1 MKKNPGMV
9 FPARGKLS
17 KILFVVRLKFF
28 LILFSCFQLNAA
40 VHSQNNVRISLDLEN
55 VSLEQVIWEIQK
67 KTDFVFMYGTRDIEG
82 VKQLTVQETDKE
94 VNEILKTC
102 LKNTGLWFEI
112 SGNAVVIK
120 KEVTA
125 TEGRK
130 ITGKVVDEK
139 GNPLPGVTV
148 IIKGTSLGTVTSV
161 EGEFTI
167 TLPVADGQ
175 ALLFSFV
182 GMETMEVKITDKND
196 YKIVLKED
204 VKALDDVVVTGY
216 FNKNKD
222 SFTGAQV
229 TVKGDELRKVT
240 TGNVLQALSVFDPS
254 IRFED
259 NIDIGSNPNRIADF
273 TIRGN
278 SGIGLTEFEKEAVSR
293 DNLKNNPNLPTFIM
307 DGFEVDAEK
316 IFDLDIERIESLT
329 ILKDA
334 SATAIYGSRGAN
346 GVVLVTTKKGV
357 EGKVQIYADVA
368 IGVSNILK
376 KYDLLNAYEYAT
388 ALKEYNGISFAD
400 DEMEAYKNGSKGI
413 DWQNLML
420 QTGISQDYKLGISGG
435 TAKNKYLISA
445 NVLNMTAMTITT
457 KYQRA
462 QLRINLDN
470 ELTKW
475 LTLSTK
481 INASRTHSHNGGID
495 IMNFLNYSPTM
506 EMKDPVT
513 GVYNMDPY
521 NSVNGNP
528 YGARV
533 ANYGD
538 SYVYALNTNMDLTFK
553 IMKGL
558 TLSVQGA
565 ANYSHVP
572 SYSFTSSLAKPGQ
585 ISGME
590 NASRMNLFWQ
600 NTNNVT
606 YNTSFGDHHLTATAV
621 FEASGAEGR
630 NLKLT
635 GSDLANEFVGYWNAK
650 NAKTRD
656 GENGYSAEAIVSGL
670 GRIMYNYKG
679 KYMLTG
685 TFRADGSSKFQKK
698 NKWGYF
704 PSAAVAWDV
713 AKENFM
719 SKQNI
724 VQQLKLRASFGVV
737 GNQSI
742 GAYTTLGMLAP
753 TNYDGYGS
761 DAIHTGYWTGNLA
774 TPDVTWESTYQYN
787 IGLDASVLDGRLS
800 FTAEWFRKDTKD
812 LLLRKPAPQYNGGG
826 SFWVNQ
832 GEVRNSGVEFT
843 ITATPLTDKDIFGW
857 ETSLN
862 ASYLK
867 NKIIDLAGSDF
878 IVGENY
884 TSIGGGPIQIKKV
897 GYPIGSFYLY
907 EWANFNDQGA
917 NLYKHQS
924 NGSLT
929 TNPGADDLVT
939 KGQAEPNWTFG
950 WNNTFTWKN
959 WTLNLFINAA
969 LGQDR
974 LNVSRYAM
982 GSMTGVYRFISLSDA
997 YYKSWDKVAN
1007 KADAVYASHK
1017 NSDNRNYPD
1026 SDFWLED
1033 ASFVKL
1039 KNISLTYNIP
1049 KKITKVADIQL
1060 SVSAQNLFTLT
1071 KYTGMDP
1078 EVYSESDYGFN
1089 GVDMGSYPVP
1099 RTFTFGMKL
1108 NF

>member
-1 MKKNPGMV
+1 MNKQPIVYGFALKRSIKNTKITFAVLLLFILQGIVGNVYAQEKKISISVKNEKLETVLRMV
-9 FPARGKLS
+9 EKQTNYLFFYDSDEINKQQRITINQTNSSLKDVLDAVASKTNLS
-17 KILFVVRLKFF
+17 YTIKGRHIILAKKP
-28 LILFSCFQLNAA
+28 
-40 VHSQNNVRISLDLEN
+40 N
-55 VSLEQVIWEIQK
+55 VSSTNK
-67 KTDFVFMYGTRDIEG
+67 DGRA
-82 VKQLTVQETDKE
+82 
-94 VNEILKTC
+94 
-102 LKNTGLWFEI
+102 
-112 SGNAVVIK
+112 SGSEK
-120 KEVTA
+120 
-125 TEGRK
+125 K
-130 ITGKVVDEK
+130 ITGIVKDEADLPVVGANVIVPRTKKGVITDMNGNFSLEVAAGDEVEISYLGYTTQK
-139 GNPLPGVTV
+139 IKISAQNFLNVVLREDAKSLNEVVVVGYGSVKKSDLTGSVASVSNTTLLRGGKTNSAGALQGELSGVT
-148 IIKGTSLGTVTSV
+148 ITRSNNKPGGGYDIK
-161 EGEFTI
+161 
-167 TLPVADGQ
+167 
-175 ALLFSFV
+175 
-182 GMETMEVKITDKND
+182 
-196 YKIVLKED
+196 
-204 VKALDDVVVTGY
+204 
-216 FNKNKD
+216 
-222 SFTGAQV
+222 
-229 TVKGDELRKVT
+229 
-240 TGNVLQALSVFDPS
+240 
-254 IRFED
+254 
-259 NIDIGSNPNRIADF
+259 
-273 TIRGN
+273 IRGIN
-278 SGIGLTEFEKEAVSR
+278 SITASSSPLIVIDGVPGG
-293 DNLKNNPNLPTFIM
+293 NLDFVNPDDI
-307 DGFEVDAEK
+307 EK
-316 IFDLDIERIESLT
+316 IDV
-329 ILKDA
+329 LKDA

-917 NLYKHQS
+917 NLYKHRS

>member
-1 MKKNPGMV
+1 MMKS
-9 FPARGKLS
+9 RIIC
-17 KILFVVRLKFF
+17 ILLLLVGASG
-28 LILFSCFQLNAA
+28 IYAQS
-40 VHSQNNVRISLDLEN
+40 
-55 VSLEQVIWEIQK
+55 
-67 KTDFVFMYGTRDIEG
+67 
-82 VKQLTVQETDKE
+82 LTV
-94 VNEILKTC
+94 
-102 LKNTGLWFEI
+102 
-112 SGNAVVIK
+112 
-120 KEVTA
+120 
-125 TEGRK
+125 
-130 ITGKVVDEK
+130 TGKVVDNEGLEVIG
-139 GNPLPGVTV
+139 GN
-148 IIKGTSLGTVTSV
+148 
-161 EGEFTI
+161 
-167 TLPVADGQ
+167 
-175 ALLFSFV
+175 
-182 GMETMEVKITDKND
+182 
-196 YKIVLKED
+196 
-204 VKALDDVVVTGY
+204 
-216 FNKNKD
+216 
-222 SFTGAQV
+222 V
-229 TVKGDELRKVT
+229 TVKGKQNTGTITDINGKYTITVSDPQKDVLVFSFIGLENMEVAVKGRKQIDVTMKAASVLLDEVVAIGYATVKRKDLTGSVASVRSDDLLKVPSSDVT
-240 TGNVLQALSVFDPS
+240 QALAGRMAGVQIIQTDGQPGATMSVRVRGGIS
-254 IRFED
+254 ITQ
-259 NIDIGSNPNRIADF
+259 SNEPLYI
-273 TIRGN
+273 I
-278 SGIGLTEFEKEAVSR
+278 
-293 DNLKNNPNLPTFIM
+293 
-307 DGFEVDAEK
+307 DGFPTEDGMSSLDPA
-316 IFDLDIERIESLT
+316 DIESIDV
-329 ILKDA
+329 LKDA
-334 SATAIYGSRGAN
+334 SATAIYGARGAN
-346 GVVLVTTKKGV
+346 GVVVITTKSGAKS
-357 EGKVQIYADVA
+357 EGKATLTFDSYVGVRTLAKRLDVLSVEEFVLADYERTLGDATDPEESMRSWQNRYGGFV
-368 IGVSNILK
+368 
-376 KYDLLNAYEYAT
+376 DLHENYG
-388 ALKEYNGISFAD
+388 NR
-400 DEMEAYKNGSKGI
+400 KGI
-413 DWQNLML
+413 DWLDRTMGRTTVTQNYRVGINGGNDKLNYNMSYGYFKDEGAMVYSGSDKHNIAL
-420 QTGISQDYKLGISGG
+420 SVKSEVNKRLSVTG
-435 TAKNKYLISA
+435 
-445 NVLNMTAMTITT
+445 
-457 KYQRA
+457 
-462 QLRINLDN
+462 RINFDYLKVYGAGVAGNGTNEGGSNVDAKFNKMVQILQYRPTIGIRGSDSDLLAGEDPVLSDADGNVMQNPLIAAAEEKDN
-470 ELTKW
+470 KETR
-475 LTLSTK
+475 TLQ
-481 INASRTHSHNGGID
+481 ANGG
-495 IMNFLNYSPTM
+495 
-506 EMKDPVT
+506 
-513 GVYNMDPY
+513 
-521 NSVNGNP
+521 
-528 YGARV
+528 
-533 ANYGD
+533 
-538 SYVYALNTNMDLTFK
+538 LTFK

>member
-1 MKKNPGMV
+1 MKLPFLMCV
-9 FPARGKLS
+9 FFATSVSAEVWAQQRLTMRLGETGLKEVFKEIQRQTNKAVVYNDDQLTLS
-17 KILFVVRLKFF
+17 KKVKANFTDVELEEILKQVLQGQGMSYKFMDDYI
-28 LILFSCFQLNAA
+28 IL
-40 VHSQNNVRISLDLEN
+40 
-55 VSLEQVIWEIQK
+55 
-67 KTDFVFMYGTRDIEG
+67 
-82 VKQLTVQETDKE
+82 VKQPATPQHVEEVTVKGKVTDKE
-94 VNEILKTC
+94 
-102 LKNTGLWFEI
+102 GM
-112 SGNAVVIK
+112 
-120 KEVTA
+120 
-125 TEGRK
+125 
-130 ITGKVVDEK
+130 
-139 GNPLPGVTV
+139 PLPGVT
-148 IIKGTSLGTVTSV
+148 
-161 EGEFTI
+161 
-167 TLPVADGQ
+167 
-175 ALLFSFV
+175 
-182 GMETMEVKITDKND
+182 
-196 YKIVLKED
+196 IVLKGTTIGTASD
-204 VKALDDVVVTGY
+204 VDGNFSLNIPKAGMVLQFSYVGMKNKELTVQGNGEFNIVMEYDQSDLDEVVVIGYGTATKKDLTGAVARFDSKIIEESTATNIAHMMQGQVAGLSILNGDGSPGSAARLEIRGVPSLTGALAPLIVVDNVPMPSDFDINELNPDDVQ
-216 FNKNKD
+216 
-222 SFTGAQV
+222 S
-229 TVKGDELRKVT
+229 
-240 TGNVLQALSVFDPS
+240 
-254 IRFED
+254 
-259 NIDIGSNPNRIADF
+259 IDI
-273 TIRGN
+273 
-278 SGIGLTEFEKEAVSR
+278 
-293 DNLKNNPNLPTFIM
+293 LK
-307 DGFEVDAEK
+307 G
-316 IFDLDIERIESLT
+316 
-329 ILKDA
+329 A
-334 SATAIYGSRGAN
+334 SSAAIYGSRGAA
-346 GVVLVTTKKGV
+346 GVIMITMKAGQRNQKPIINYSYDYSATRLVS
-357 EGKVQIYADVA
+357 DV
-368 IGVSNILK
+368 NT
-376 KYDLLNAYEYAT
+376 LNADEYKMLFLEAITNSAKADGFEDVNLYPMYQKVT
-388 ALKEYNGISFAD
+388 APGYFGEEDTPWMKHI
-400 DEMEAYKNGSKGI
+400 MRNGSTQQHRLSIRG
-413 DWQNLML
+413 
-420 QTGISQDYKLGISGG
+420 GSQDFGYYASFGYANEEGMVKAADFQRYTYALGFDADINKWIKANAKFSGTTSDRHVNGASLSTAAAARPDIPAYNEDGSLYLHPYISGG
-435 TAKNKYLISA
+435 KVYYVKNPIIE
-445 NVLNMTAMTITT
+445 MTENTT
-457 KYQRA
+457 TYSQDNFRLTGNLEFQILPELKLLTQYTYQR
-462 QLRINLDN
+462 RKG
-470 ELTKW
+470 EE
-475 LTLSTK
+475 SSY
-481 INASRTHSHNGGID
+481 ASSNTQEGSGYWGDQKGVGRWA
-495 IMNFLNYSPTM
+495 YSAGQTM
-506 EMKDPVT
+506 EFEGRLTYNKT
-513 GVYNMDPY
+513 FNEKHSLNALGAIVYNKDRQNNTYFKLRDFPDDE
-521 NSVNGNP
+521 VQNG
-528 YGARV
+528 
-533 ANYGD
+533 
-538 SYVYALNTNMDLTFK
+538 
-553 IMKGL
+553 I
-558 TLSVQGA
+558 
-565 ANYSHVP
+565 
-572 SYSFTSSLAKPGQ
+572 
-585 ISGME
+585 
-590 NASRMNLFWQ
+590 WQ
-600 NTNNVT
+600 
-606 YNTSFGDHHLTATAV
+606 
-621 FEASGAEGR
+621 
-630 NLKLT
+630 
-635 GSDLANEFVGYWNAK
+635 GSDLVDYGGKGGSAVGSVMFSYIA
-650 NAKTRD
+650 R
-656 GENGYSAEAIVSGL
+656 AE
-670 GRIMYNYKG
+670 YKFMNR
-679 KYMLTG
+679 YLLTG
-685 TFRADGSSKFQKK
+685 TFRADGSSKFQKN

-907 EWANFNDQGA
+907 DWANFNDQGA

-1033 ASFVKL
+1033 ASFVRL

>member
-1 MKKNPGMV
+1 MNKQPIVYGFALKRSIKNTKITFAVLLLFILQGIVGNVYAQEKKISISVKNEKLETVLRMV
-9 FPARGKLS
+9 EKQTNYLFFYDSDEINKQQRITINQTNSSLKDVLDAVASKTNLS
-17 KILFVVRLKFF
+17 YTIKGRHIILAKKP
-28 LILFSCFQLNAA
+28 
-40 VHSQNNVRISLDLEN
+40 N
-55 VSLEQVIWEIQK
+55 VSSANK
-67 KTDFVFMYGTRDIEG
+67 DGRA
-82 VKQLTVQETDKE
+82 
-94 VNEILKTC
+94 
-102 LKNTGLWFEI
+102 
-112 SGNAVVIK
+112 SGSEK
-120 KEVTA
+120 
-125 TEGRK
+125 K
-130 ITGKVVDEK
+130 ITGIVKDEADLPVVGANVIVPRTKKGVITDMNGNFSLEVVAGDEVEISYLGYTTQK
-139 GNPLPGVTV
+139 IKISAQSFLNVVLREDAKSLNEVVVVGYGSVKKSDLTGSVASVSNTTLLRGGKTNSAGALQGELSGVT
-148 IIKGTSLGTVTSV
+148 ITRSNNKPGGGYDIK
-161 EGEFTI
+161 
-167 TLPVADGQ
+167 
-175 ALLFSFV
+175 
-182 GMETMEVKITDKND
+182 
-196 YKIVLKED
+196 
-204 VKALDDVVVTGY
+204 
-216 FNKNKD
+216 
-222 SFTGAQV
+222 
-229 TVKGDELRKVT
+229 
-240 TGNVLQALSVFDPS
+240 
-254 IRFED
+254 
-259 NIDIGSNPNRIADF
+259 
-273 TIRGN
+273 IRGIN
-278 SGIGLTEFEKEAVSR
+278 SITASSSPLIVIDGVPGG
-293 DNLKNNPNLPTFIM
+293 NLDFVNPDDI
-307 DGFEVDAEK
+307 EK
-316 IFDLDIERIESLT
+316 IDV
-329 ILKDA
+329 LKDA

>member
-1 MKKNPGMV
+1 
-9 FPARGKLS
+9 
-17 KILFVVRLKFF
+17 
-28 LILFSCFQLNAA
+28 
-40 VHSQNNVRISLDLEN
+40 
-55 VSLEQVIWEIQK
+55 
-67 KTDFVFMYGTRDIEG
+67 
-82 VKQLTVQETDKE
+82 
-94 VNEILKTC
+94 
-102 LKNTGLWFEI
+102 
-112 SGNAVVIK
+112 
-120 KEVTA
+120 
-125 TEGRK
+125 
-130 ITGKVVDEK
+130 
-139 GNPLPGVTV
+139 
-148 IIKGTSLGTVTSV
+148 
-161 EGEFTI
+161 
-167 TLPVADGQ
+167 
-175 ALLFSFV
+175 
-182 GMETMEVKITDKND
+182 
-196 YKIVLKED
+196 
-204 VKALDDVVVTGY
+204 
-216 FNKNKD
+216 
-222 SFTGAQV
+222 
-229 TVKGDELRKVT
+229 
-240 TGNVLQALSVFDPS
+240 
-254 IRFED
+254 
-259 NIDIGSNPNRIADF
+259 
-273 TIRGN
+273 
-278 SGIGLTEFEKEAVSR
+278 
-293 DNLKNNPNLPTFIM
+293 
-307 DGFEVDAEK
+307 
-316 IFDLDIERIESLT
+316 
-329 ILKDA
+329 
-334 SATAIYGSRGAN
+334 
-346 GVVLVTTKKGV
+346 
-357 EGKVQIYADVA
+357 
-368 IGVSNILK
+368 
-376 KYDLLNAYEYAT
+376 
-388 ALKEYNGISFAD
+388 
-400 DEMEAYKNGSKGI
+400 
-413 DWQNLML
+413 
-420 QTGISQDYKLGISGG
+420 
-435 TAKNKYLISA
+435 
-445 NVLNMTAMTITT
+445 
-457 KYQRA
+457 
-462 QLRINLDN
+462 
-470 ELTKW
+470 
-475 LTLSTK
+475 
-481 INASRTHSHNGGID
+481 
-495 IMNFLNYSPTM
+495 
-506 EMKDPVT
+506 
-513 GVYNMDPY
+513 
-521 NSVNGNP
+521 
-528 YGARV
+528 
-533 ANYGD
+533 
-538 SYVYALNTNMDLTFK
+538 
-553 IMKGL
+553 
-558 TLSVQGA
+558 
-565 ANYSHVP
+565 
-572 SYSFTSSLAKPGQ
+572 
-585 ISGME
+585 
-590 NASRMNLFWQ
+590 
-600 NTNNVT
+600 
-606 YNTSFGDHHLTATAV
+606 
-621 FEASGAEGR
+621 
-630 NLKLT
+630 
-635 GSDLANEFVGYWNAK
+635 
-650 NAKTRD
+650 
-656 GENGYSAEAIVSGL
+656 
-670 GRIMYNYKG
+670 
-679 KYMLTG
+679 MLTG

-1039 KNISLTYNIP
+1039 KNISLTYNLP

>member
-1 MKKNPGMV
+1 MNKQPIVYGFALKRSIKNTKITFAVLLLFILQGIVGNVYAQEKKISISVKNEKLETVLRMV
-9 FPARGKLS
+9 EKQTNYLFFYDSDEINKQQRITINQTNSSLKDVLDAVASKTNLS
-17 KILFVVRLKFF
+17 YTIKGRHIILAKKP
-28 LILFSCFQLNAA
+28 
-40 VHSQNNVRISLDLEN
+40 N
-55 VSLEQVIWEIQK
+55 VSSANK
-67 KTDFVFMYGTRDIEG
+67 DGRA
-82 VKQLTVQETDKE
+82 
-94 VNEILKTC
+94 
-102 LKNTGLWFEI
+102 
-112 SGNAVVIK
+112 SGSEK
-120 KEVTA
+120 
-125 TEGRK
+125 K
-130 ITGKVVDEK
+130 ITGIVKDEADLPVVGANVIVPRTKKGVITDMNGNFSLEVVAGDEVEISYLGYTTQK
-139 GNPLPGVTV
+139 IKISAQSFLNVVLREDAKSLNEVVVVGYGSVKKSDLTGSVASVSNTTLLRGGKTNSAGALQGELSGVT
-148 IIKGTSLGTVTSV
+148 ITRSNNKPGGGYDIK
-161 EGEFTI
+161 
-167 TLPVADGQ
+167 
-175 ALLFSFV
+175 
-182 GMETMEVKITDKND
+182 
-196 YKIVLKED
+196 
-204 VKALDDVVVTGY
+204 
-216 FNKNKD
+216 
-222 SFTGAQV
+222 
-229 TVKGDELRKVT
+229 
-240 TGNVLQALSVFDPS
+240 
-254 IRFED
+254 
-259 NIDIGSNPNRIADF
+259 
-273 TIRGN
+273 IRGIN
-278 SGIGLTEFEKEAVSR
+278 SITASSSPLIVIDGVPGG
-293 DNLKNNPNLPTFIM
+293 NLDFVNPDDI
-307 DGFEVDAEK
+307 EK
-316 IFDLDIERIESLT
+316 IDV
-329 ILKDA
+329 LKDA

-704 PSAAVAWDV
+704 PSAAVAWDI

-753 TNYDGYGS
+753 TNYDGYAS

>member
-1 MKKNPGMV
+1 MNKH
-9 FPARGKLS
+9 FLGKCTFVHWYCLALA
-17 KILFVVRLKFF
+17 ILLW
-28 LILFSCFQLNAA
+28 LPITILEAA
-40 VHSQNNVRISLDLEN
+40 PSQNLK
-55 VSLEQVIWEIQK
+55 VSGIVTSATDGEPLIGVSVQV
-67 KTDFVFMYGTRDIEG
+67 
-82 VKQLTVQETDKE
+82 
-94 VNEILKTC
+94 
-102 LKNTGLWFEI
+102 
-112 SGNAVVIK
+112 
-120 KEVTA
+120 
-125 TEGRK
+125 
-130 ITGKVVDEK
+130 
-139 GNPLPGVTV
+139 
-148 IIKGTSLGTVTSV
+148 KGTSTG
-161 EGEFTI
+161 TI
-167 TLPVADGQ
+167 TDLNGKYTLNVSTGQTLVFSYIGFMEQQVVATKPVIN
-175 ALLFSFV
+175 V
-182 GMETMEVKITDKND
+182 
-196 YKIVLKED
+196 VLKED
-204 VKALDDVVVTGY
+204 TKTLDEVVVVGYGTMKRSDLTG
-216 FNKNKD
+216 
-222 SFTGAQV
+222 SVVSV
-229 TVKGDELRKVT
+229 TGDELKKSVVT
-240 TGNVLQALSVFDPS
+240 SLDQALQGRAAGVSVTQNSGAPGGGISVS
-254 IRFED
+254 IRGINSLNGNEPLYV
-259 NIDIGSNPNRIADF
+259 IDGVAISGNTD
-273 TIRGN
+273 GN
-278 SGIGLTEFEKEAVSR
+278 SSVLSSINPSDIVS
-293 DNLKNNPNLPTFIM
+293 M
-307 DGFEVDAEK
+307 E
-316 IFDLDIERIESLT
+316 

>member
-1 MKKNPGMV
+1 MNKQPIVYGFALKRSIKNTKITFAVLLLFILQGIVGNVYAQEKKISISVKNEKLETVLRMV
-9 FPARGKLS
+9 EKQTNYLFFYDSDEINKQQRITINQTNSSLKDVLDAVASKTNLS
-17 KILFVVRLKFF
+17 YTIKGRHIILAKKP
-28 LILFSCFQLNAA
+28 
-40 VHSQNNVRISLDLEN
+40 N
-55 VSLEQVIWEIQK
+55 VSSANK
-67 KTDFVFMYGTRDIEG
+67 DGRA
-82 VKQLTVQETDKE
+82 
-94 VNEILKTC
+94 
-102 LKNTGLWFEI
+102 
-112 SGNAVVIK
+112 SGSEK
-120 KEVTA
+120 
-125 TEGRK
+125 K
-130 ITGKVVDEK
+130 ITGIVKDEADLPVVGANVIVPQTKKGVITDMNGNFSLEVVAGDEVEISYLGYTTQK
-139 GNPLPGVTV
+139 IKISAQSFLNVVLREDAKSLNEVVVVGYGSVKKSDLTGSVASVSNTTLLRGGKTNSAGALQGELSGVT
-148 IIKGTSLGTVTSV
+148 ITRSNNKPGGGYDIK
-161 EGEFTI
+161 
-167 TLPVADGQ
+167 
-175 ALLFSFV
+175 
-182 GMETMEVKITDKND
+182 
-196 YKIVLKED
+196 
-204 VKALDDVVVTGY
+204 
-216 FNKNKD
+216 
-222 SFTGAQV
+222 
-229 TVKGDELRKVT
+229 
-240 TGNVLQALSVFDPS
+240 
-254 IRFED
+254 
-259 NIDIGSNPNRIADF
+259 
-273 TIRGN
+273 IRGIN
-278 SGIGLTEFEKEAVSR
+278 SITASSSPLIVIDGVPGG
-293 DNLKNNPNLPTFIM
+293 NLDFVNPDDI
-307 DGFEVDAEK
+307 EK
-316 IFDLDIERIESLT
+316 IDV
-329 ILKDA
+329 LKDA

-685 TFRADGSSKFQKK
+685 TFRADGSSKFQKN

-1033 ASFVKL
+1033 ASFVRL

>member
-1 MKKNPGMV
+1 MNKQPIVYGFALKRSIKNTKITFAVLLLFILQGIVGNVYAQEKKISISVKNEKLETVLRMV
-9 FPARGKLS
+9 EKQTNYLFFYDSDEINKQQRITINQTNSSLKDVLDAVASKTNLS
-17 KILFVVRLKFF
+17 YTIKGRHIILAKKP
-28 LILFSCFQLNAA
+28 
-40 VHSQNNVRISLDLEN
+40 N
-55 VSLEQVIWEIQK
+55 VSSTNK
-67 KTDFVFMYGTRDIEG
+67 DGRA
-82 VKQLTVQETDKE
+82 
-94 VNEILKTC
+94 
-102 LKNTGLWFEI
+102 
-112 SGNAVVIK
+112 SGSEK
-120 KEVTA
+120 
-125 TEGRK
+125 K
-130 ITGKVVDEK
+130 ITGIVKDEADLPVVGANVIVPRTKKGVITDMNGNFSLEVAAGDEVEISYLGYTTQK
-139 GNPLPGVTV
+139 IKISAQNFLNVVLREDAKSLNEVVVVGYGSVKKSDLTGSVASVSNTTLLRGGKTNSAGALQGELSGVT
-148 IIKGTSLGTVTSV
+148 ITRSNNKPGGGYDIK
-161 EGEFTI
+161 
-167 TLPVADGQ
+167 
-175 ALLFSFV
+175 
-182 GMETMEVKITDKND
+182 
-196 YKIVLKED
+196 
-204 VKALDDVVVTGY
+204 
-216 FNKNKD
+216 
-222 SFTGAQV
+222 
-229 TVKGDELRKVT
+229 
-240 TGNVLQALSVFDPS
+240 
-254 IRFED
+254 
-259 NIDIGSNPNRIADF
+259 
-273 TIRGN
+273 IRGIN
-278 SGIGLTEFEKEAVSR
+278 SITASSSPLIVIDGVPGG
-293 DNLKNNPNLPTFIM
+293 NLDFVNPDDI
-307 DGFEVDAEK
+307 EK
-316 IFDLDIERIESLT
+316 IDV
-329 ILKDA
+329 LKDA